1 LNEQSLEAANAF
13 LRVAAETTQPGEV
26 LGQPPAEIGKAA
38 GLPNPLAVARAVRA
52 LAARRR
58 LEVEDGQYRLLDGR
72 PLDPGEPESV
82 PRAPRRRKAR
92 RRAGGRA
99 EPTGERKATY
109 ADLGRSVLD
118 RVIEMGR
125 ETAEAVAGAE
135 HLRREVKENKAARIE
150 AEQRASRLFDRV
162 KELEAKLDMAE
173 ANLRTVLTAARGRG
187 ATAGPADSEME
198 AVLRIL
204 KAPPGTAPPSGGD
217 GAPAAA
223 EEAAPETGPEE
234 AAGE

>member
-1 LNEQSLEAANAF
+1 
-13 LRVAAETTQPGEV
+13 
-26 LGQPPAEIGKAA
+26 
-38 GLPNPLAVARAVRA
+38 LPNPLAVARAVRA

-58 LEVEDGQYRLLDGR
+58 LEVEDGQYRLLDPR
-72 PLDPGEPESV
+72 PLEAGEPESV

-92 RRAGGRA
+92 RRGGTKA
-99 EPTGERKATY
+99 EPSGERRATY
-109 ADLGRSVLD
+109 TDLGRAVLE
-118 RVIEMGR
+118 RVIELGR
-125 ETAEAVAGAE
+125 ETAEAVASAE

-162 KELEAKLDMAE
+162 KELETKLDMAE
-173 ANLRTVLTAARGRG
+173 VNLRTVLAAARGRG

-204 KAPPGTAPPSGGD
+204 KTPPGSPVTESGEGSPPE
-217 GAPAAA
+217 A
-223 EEAAPETGPEE
+223 EPEGGPEE